1 MVIEPAGTRMR
12 RVANKRVRI
21 LIADREGVF
30 RLGLKKLFALEDD
43 LRVVAQAE
51 NAGQV
56 AGLAE
61 KFNPDIYFIQSD
73 IADED
78 SGALLRQLRPTL
90 ELVTSGC
97 ADEGRRRADHS
108 RPRGGRDH
116 RGGSTR
122 RAARRRG

>member
-1 MVIEPAGTRMR
+1 MR

-51 NAGQV
+51 SAAQV
-56 AGLAE
+56 VGLAE
-61 KFNPDIYFIQSD
+61 KFNPDLYFIQSE

-78 SGALLRQLRPTL
+78 LGNLLRKLRKGTRPGRILITTPLPPADGGL
-90 ELVTSGC
+90 EYIK
-97 ADEGRRRADHS
+97 
-108 RPRGGRDH
+108 
-116 RGGSTR
+116 
-122 RAARRRG
+122 